1 MGFHKRYIDD
11 DQIIELYRHSGNGA
25 VMDLFTKGVDA
36 IISTGE
42 LTSNEGIQQISV
54 VEVATKQ
61 EAEAYFAG
69 RKQMTL
75 AQFHNLFHVREIKSN
90 SKNLLLG

>member
-1 MGFHKRYIDD
+1 MAKFGMY
-11 DQIIELYRHSGNGA
+11 
-25 VMDLFTKGVDA
+25 TKG
-36 IISTGE
+36 TNE
-42 LTSNEGIQQISV
+42 SNQHISV
-54 VEVATKQ
+54 IEVPTKN

-75 AQFHNLFHVREIKSN
+75 TQFHNMFIVREIQTN

>member
-1 MGFHKRYIDD
+1 MAKFGMY
-11 DQIIELYRHSGNGA
+11 
-25 VMDLFTKGVDA
+25 TKG
-36 IISTGE
+36 T
-42 LTSNEGIQQISV
+42 NESSQHVSV
-54 VEVATKQ
+54 VEVSTKQ

-75 AQFHNLFHVREIKSN
+75 TQFHNMFIVREIQTN

>member
-1 MGFHKRYIDD
+1 MAKFGMYT
-11 DQIIELYRHSGNGA
+11 QG
-25 VMDLFTKGVDA
+25 T
-36 IISTGE
+36 
-42 LTSNEGIQQISV
+42 NESSQQVSV

-75 AQFHNLFHVREIKSN
+75 AQFHNLFHVREIKHD

>member
-1 MGFHKRYIDD
+1 MTKFGMY
-11 DQIIELYRHSGNGA
+11 
-25 VMDLFTKGVDA
+25 TKGTNEIA
-36 IISTGE
+36 QHISTVDV
-42 LTSNEGIQQISV
+42 S
-54 VEVATKQ
+54 TKQ

-75 AQFHNLFHVREIKSN
+75 VQFHNMFVVREINRHN

>member
-1 MGFHKRYIDD
+1 MAKFGLYTKNTSESSGYINVIDMPSI
-11 DQIIELYRHSGNGA
+11 DQ
-25 VMDLFTKGVDA
+25 
-36 IISTGE
+36 
-42 LTSNEGIQQISV
+42 
-54 VEVATKQ
+54 
-61 EAEAYFAG
+61 AEAYFAG